1 MASEYLM
8 KKYKDVKP
16 EEPKVLTP
24 QEKRANWLHY
34 HRIHFII
41 GAVLLLVGV
50 GVVKDVFMKTEP
62 DYQIGYFSDLYLS
75 DTLEAEIE
83 ERLSAL
89 GEDLNGDGKVVVQLN
104 PYVIVP
110 EDPLSY
116 TVQISMVGD
125 MSVGLSDYYLVAD
138 PVFFQEEYGILTMT
152 DGSIFDVGM
161 DPNLCV
167 RYPVK
172 DCAVFDGL
180 EFEEDLYLTR
190 RQFVKEEDLKA
201 HAGAAG
207 LWDTMTAGAA
217 MVSTEKE

>member
-1 MASEYLM
+1 
-8 KKYKDVKP
+8 
-16 EEPKVLTP
+16 
-24 QEKRANWLHY
+24 
-34 HRIHFII
+34 
-41 GAVLLLVGV
+41 
-50 GVVKDVFMKTEP
+50 MKTEP

-190 RQFVKEEDLKA
+190 RQFVKEEDLEA

>member
-41 GAVLLLVGV
+41 GAVLLLVGI

-190 RQFVKEEDLKA
+190 RQFVKEEDLEA